1 MYSIRKKLGIILV
14 ACSVI
19 AIVFSAILVNFT
31 INKTF
36 NKYVSANQDERN
48 KRIVQ
53 YFEEIYKRDN
63 KWSENSGIEII
74 QEAYVGN
81 YCLTLLN
88 YNKKV
93 IWQMNLNTVGH
104 NKRQMMDESN
114 QGIYNS
120 QTFEIKNGN
129 NIVGYVTIGQFSSMI
144 LSNTDINFRSSI
156 NRSIVLSVLITLI
169 IVILIS
175 IMLSKQFS
183 NPIKEVS
190 DTSVLLSKGKYNAR
204 SKTETNIIE
213 LSKLRES
220 INTLG
225 EKLEMQDDLRRRLVS
240 DISHEIRTPLN
251 ILENNLEAMID
262 GVFPVTNE
270 RLESL
275 NDEVIR
281 FGKLLENL
289 NTIKELEAEDAIIKL
304 ESINLEE
311 VLESVVKDFEL
322 SARNKNITLNFNY
335 VKENNYKVL
344 GDSDELKQVFINILS
359 NSIKFTHENG
369 LVIVNIKE
377 NKNNII
383 VSVKDNGIG
392 IKKED
397 LPFIFERLYRGDK
410 SRHETDGSGIG
421 LTIVKKIL
429 MLHNASIEAQSEEGV
444 GTTFVLNFN
453 KEL

>member
-19 AIVFSAILVNFT
+19 AIVFSAVLVNFT
-31 INKTF
+31 INRTF
-36 NKYVSANQDERN
+36 NKYVSANQVERN
-48 KRIVQ
+48 NRIVQ

-63 KWSENSGIEII
+63 KWDENSGIEITK
-74 QEAYVGN
+74 EAYIGN
-81 YCLTLLN
+81 YCLTLSDN
-88 YNKKV
+88 NKKM
-93 IWQMNLNTVGH
+93 IWQMNLDTLKPGKH
-104 NKRQMMDESN
+104 QMMDGSN

-120 QTFEIKNGN
+120 QTFEIKNDN
-129 NIVGYVTIGQFSSMI
+129 KIVGYITIGQFSSII
-144 LSNTDINFRSSI
+144 LSDADMNFRSSI
-156 NRSIVLSVLITLI
+156 NKSIVLSVLVTLI

-190 DTSVLLSKGKYNAR
+190 DTSVLLSKGKYDAR
-204 SKTETNIIE
+204 SKTKTNIIE

-262 GVFPVTNE
+262 GVFTVTDE

-289 NTIKELEAEDAIIKL
+289 NIIKELEAEDATLKL
-304 ESINLEE
+304 ETINLEE
-311 VLESVVKDFEL
+311 LIESVVKDFEL
-322 SARNKNITLNFNY
+322 SVKNKNMNLNLNY

-344 GDSDELKQVFINILS
+344 GDYDKLKQVFINVLS
-359 NSIKFTHENG
+359 NSIKFTNENG
-369 LVIVNIKE
+369 LIIVDVKE

-392 IKKED
+392 IKKQD

-429 MLHNASIEAQSEEGV
+429 MLHNASIEAQSEEGK
-444 GTTFVLNFN
+444 GATFVVKFN
-453 KEL
+453 KA

>member
-19 AIVFSAILVNFT
+19 AIVFSAVLVNFT
-31 INKTF
+31 INRTF
-36 NKYVSANQDERN
+36 NKYVSANQVERN
-48 KRIVQ
+48 NRIVQ

-63 KWSENSGIEII
+63 KWDKNSGIEITK
-74 QEAYVGN
+74 EAYIGN
-81 YCLTLLN
+81 YCLTLSDN
-88 YNKKV
+88 NKKM
-93 IWQMNLNTVGH
+93 IWQMNLDTLKPGKH
-104 NKRQMMDESN
+104 QMMDGSN

-120 QTFEIKNGN
+120 QTFEIKNDN
-129 NIVGYVTIGQFSSMI
+129 KIVGYITIGQFSSII
-144 LSNTDINFRSSI
+144 LSDADMNFRSSI
-156 NRSIVLSVLITLI
+156 NKSIVLSVLITLI

-190 DTSVLLSKGKYNAR
+190 DTSVLLSKGKYDAR
-204 SKTETNIIE
+204 SKTKTNIIE

-262 GVFPVTNE
+262 GVFTVTDE

-289 NTIKELEAEDAIIKL
+289 NIIKELEAEDATLKL
-304 ESINLEE
+304 ETINLEE
-311 VLESVVKDFEL
+311 LIESVVKDFEL
-322 SARNKNITLNFNY
+322 SVKNKNMNLNLNY

-344 GDSDELKQVFINILS
+344 GDYDKLKQVFINVLS
-359 NSIKFTHENG
+359 NSIKFTNENG
-369 LVIVNIKE
+369 LIIVDVKE

-392 IKKED
+392 IKKQD

-429 MLHNASIEAQSEEGV
+429 MLHNASIEAQSEEGK
-444 GTTFVLNFN
+444 GATFVVKFN
-453 KEL
+453 KA